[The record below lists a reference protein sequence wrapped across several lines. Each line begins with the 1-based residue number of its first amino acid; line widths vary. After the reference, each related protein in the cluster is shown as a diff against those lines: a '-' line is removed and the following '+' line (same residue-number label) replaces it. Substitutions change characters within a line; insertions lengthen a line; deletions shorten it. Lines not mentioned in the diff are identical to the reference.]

1 MKTLALIM
9 AALCLA
15 IVAHASSTINVTN
28 RYAYGANVAWIDWRG
43 DDGTNG
49 AVIGEFV
56 CSGYIYG
63 ANIGWIHLG
72 NGSPTNHVQYSN
84 TVTND
89 YGVNHDGAGN
99 LSGYAYGANVGW
111 LNFTNVDATGS
122 PFAGPKVDLLTGN
135 LSGCVY
141 GANIGWISLSNASAF
156 VKTDSLDSGPDADG
170 DGIPDSWEYLYAGNL
185 STMNATTEN
194 DGDGKKDI
202 DEYVADT
209 DPFDASDYL
218 RITALSVNSGGS
230 TSTVTWTSH
239 PTRLYQVQSRD
250 DLTAG
255 LWATNVPPGLVSPDV
270 GATTTRVVPGVAAT
284 KRFHRVQA
292 IRPLS
297 P

>member
-15 IVAHASSTINVTN
+15 MAARASSTINATN
-28 RYAYGANVAWIDWRG
+28 RYAYGANVAWIDGRG

-72 NGSPTNHVQYSN
+72 SGSPTNGFAYSN
-84 TVTND
+84 LATND

-99 LSGYAYGANVGW
+99 LSGYAYGANIGW
-111 LNFTNVDATGS
+111 LNFEAQG
-122 PFAGPKVDLLTGN
+122 APKIDLRTGN
-135 LSGCVY
+135 LSGYVY
-141 GANIGWISLSNASAF
+141 GANIGWISLSNAVAF
-156 VKTDSLDSGPDADG
+156 VQTDSLDTGPDTDG
-170 DGIPDSWEYLYAGNL
+170 DGIPDAWEYLHAGNL
-185 STMNATTEN
+185 TNMNATTEN
-194 DGDGKKDI
+194 DGDGVKDI
-202 DEYVADT
+202 AEYVADT

-239 PTRLYQVQSRD
+239 PTRLYQVQSRV
-250 DLTAG
+250 DLMAG
-255 LWATNVPPGLVSPDV
+255 SWATNSPPGLVSPGL
-270 GATTTRVVPGVAAT
+270 GATTTRSVPDTAAPQ
-284 KRFHRVQA
+284 RFFRVEA
-292 IRPLS
+292 LVP
-297 P
+297 